1 MTKVKSSFLQI
12 FKKSRIAN
20 YVNSTI
26 KFCELLT
33 FHTLS
38 LHLVAKLKGYS
49 WLVVKV
55 LAASLAG

>member
-26 KFCELLT
+26 KFCELLNVSYT
-33 FHTLS
+33 VITS
-38 LHLVAKLKGYS
+38 S
-49 WLVVKV
+49 R
-55 LAASLAG
+55 